1 MITNAKSLFNTV
13 DGITTDTV
21 FAIECTINNTTCT
34 VPLDPANSDY
44 QRVLD
49 AIILEGADCFTGD
62 IPTDLQ
68 TAADAKQFAQ
78 QLEAYKTATDRLAQY
93 VVSVGR
99 TEVTESQAT
108 GEQVWDED
116 TMAMVDVMHDVIT
129 VTAVEAVEA
138 TVTRMV
144 YSDDMDAEPTEET
157 IENPLITT
165 DVAERTAAQAVV
177 DATPQPVKDAA

>member
-1 MITNAKSLFNTV
+1 MIIENATLTI
-13 DGITTDTV
+13 DPITEEPSGVSCTSGGLPY
-21 FAIECTINNTTCT
+21 AI
-34 VPLDPANSDY
+34 PLNDDNSDY
-44 QRVLD
+44 Q
-49 AIILEGADCFTGD
+49 IILDTVIKSGSDCWNGD
-62 IPTDLQ
+62 VPTLIQ
-68 TAADAKQFAQ
+68 TAADAKLFAQ
-78 QLEAYKTATDRLAQY
+78 QLAAYKTATERLAQY

-116 TMAMVDVMHDVIT
+116 TEAMVDVMHDVIT

-138 TVTRMV
+138 TVTRWV
-144 YSDDMDAEPTEET
+144 YPDDQMSEEKPTEET

>member
-1 MITNAKSLFNTV
+1 MFTKQINDMTDRFV
-13 DGITTDTV
+13 GIYCSEHNHW
-21 FAIECTINNTTCT
+21 I
-34 VPLDPANSDY
+34 PLDPANRHY
-44 QRVLD
+44 QEVLD

-68 TAADAKQFAQ
+68 AAADAKQFAQ
-78 QLEAYKTATDRLAQY
+78 QLADYKTATDRLAQY
-93 VVSVGR
+93 VVADGR
-99 TEVTESQAT
+99 AEVREMQPT
-108 GEQVWDED
+108 GEQVFNEE
-116 TMAMVDVMHDVIT
+116 TGEMEDVMMEVVT
-129 VTAVEAVEA
+129 VTAIEPVEP

-177 DATPQPVKDAA
+177 DATPAAVVAAA

>member
-1 MITNAKSLFNTV
+1 MKYTLNEYDGKVETV
-13 DGITTDTV
+13 QLGAMSI
-21 FAIECTINNTTCT
+21 
-34 VPLDPANSDY
+34 PLDPANSDY
-44 QRVLD
+44 QECLD

-68 TAADAKQFAQ
+68 AASDAKQFAQ
-78 QLEAYKTATDRLAQY
+78 QLEAYKTATARLAQY
-93 VVSVGR
+93 VVSIGR
-99 TEVTESQAT
+99 TEVVESQAT
-108 GEQVWDED
+108 GEKVWDED

-129 VTAVEAVEA
+129 VTAIDPVEA
-138 TVTRMV
+138 TVTRLV
-144 YSDDMDAEPTEET
+144 YSDDMEAEPTEET